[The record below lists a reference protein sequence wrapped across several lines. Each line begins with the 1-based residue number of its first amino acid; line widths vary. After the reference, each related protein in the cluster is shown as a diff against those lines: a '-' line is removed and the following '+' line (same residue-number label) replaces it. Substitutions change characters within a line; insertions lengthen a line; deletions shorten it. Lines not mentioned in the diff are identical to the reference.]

1 MEVAPAAAIF
11 LLMLKKHAQAQL
23 WAPASL
29 PGAALQFSSTA
40 GYNPLCSHTA
50 ASSPDQ
56 TLVRTSDLEMQPFCM
71 RGEEL
76 PLPCGFPLALLG
88 SLLPPLIYDLEYS
101 I

>member
-1 MEVAPAAAIF
+1 
-11 LLMLKKHAQAQL
+11 
-23 WAPASL
+23 
-29 PGAALQFSSTA
+29 
-40 GYNPLCSHTA
+40 
-50 ASSPDQ
+50 
-56 TLVRTSDLEMQPFCM
+56 MQPFCM